1 MPDAPSPAEPGGPA
15 TEPAAEPAAA
25 PAAAP
30 AARTPRRP
38 RDRAL
43 DREILALAVP
53 ALGALVAEP
62 VLVLVDSA
70 MVGHLGT
77 PHLAGLSLAATVL
90 TTVVGMFVFLAYAT
104 TALTAR
110 RAGAGDHAGALRAGI
125 DGLWLA
131 LGLGVVSAVTLLAT
145 APRIVAALGGAGEVA
160 THAEAYLRTSALG
173 LPGMLLVLAATGA
186 LRGQL
191 DTRTPLRVAVAGAL
205 ANIPLNAV
213 LIYGAGLGVAGSG
226 LGTAI
231 AQTGMGA
238 ALTWVVVRGARAAGT
253 PLRPHGSGIVR
264 AAADGVPLLIR
275 TLTLRGAILATVGV
289 ATGLGPVALAAH
301 QVVTAMWSLAAFGLD
316 ALAIA
321 AQALVGRGLGAGD
334 DGRVRRVISRCRRWG
349 LGSGAVLG
357 VLFAASGPLL
367 APLFTADPD
376 VRTAAAV
383 GLAVAGLFLPLAGLV
398 YVGDGVLI
406 GAGDGRYLALAG
418 LITLLV
424 YAPACFA
431 VHALAPAG
439 AVGLGWLWAAYAGVF
454 MGARGLTL
462 ELRQRGT
469 AWMRTGA

>member
-1 MPDAPSPAEPGGPA
+1 MPGV
-15 TEPAAEPAAA
+15 
-25 PAAAP
+25 
-30 AARTPRRP
+30 PRNRP
-38 RDRAL
+38 L
-43 DREILALAVP
+43 DREIRDLAIP

-77 PHLAGLSLAATVL
+77 PQLAGLSLAATVL
-90 TTVVGMFVFLAYAT
+90 TTIVGVFVFLAYAT

-110 RAGAGDHAGALRAGI
+110 RAGAGDHAGAQRAGI

-131 LGLGVVSAVTLLAT
+131 LALGVVSAAALLTTGPA
-145 APRIVAALGGAGEVA
+145 IVAALGA
-160 THAEAYLRTSALG
+160 TGDVVDHALAYLRTSAFG

-186 LRGQL
+186 LRGRL

-226 LGTAI
+226 IGTAI

-238 ALTWVVVRGARAAGT
+238 ALTWVVVRDARTTGT
-253 PLRPHGSGIVR
+253 TLRPHGTGILR
-264 AAADGVPLLIR
+264 AATDGLPLLIR

-289 ATGLGPVALAAH
+289 AAGLGPVALAAH

-334 DGRVRRVISRCRRWG
+334 DARVRAVIARCLRWG
-349 LGSGAVLG
+349 LIGGAALG
-357 VLFAASGPLL
+357 LMFAASGPLI
-367 APLFTADPD
+367 APLFTTDPD
-376 VRTAAAV
+376 VRLAASI
-383 GLAVAGLFLPLAGLV
+383 GLAVAGLFMAVAGLV
-398 YVGDGVLI
+398 YVDDGILI

-418 LITLLV
+418 LATLVV
-424 YAPACFA
+424 YLPACYA
-431 VHALAPAG
+431 VHLWAPSG
-439 AVGLGWLWAAYAGVF
+439 ASGAAGLGWLWAAYAGVF
-454 MGARGLTL
+454 MGARAVTL
-462 ELRQRGT
+462 EVRRRGT